1 MFNNLKL
8 TPKIAGSIAITLLV
22 TSSVGFFIT
31 QNRINK
37 QAQDAFVDK
46 LRKTDGMAGAVR
58 TYFSANV
65 DVYVPNHEFKQ
76 VKQVPA

>member
-22 TSSVGFFIT
+22 TSSAGFFIT

-65 DVYVPNHEFKQ
+65 DVLRSQSRV
-76 VKQVPA
+76 